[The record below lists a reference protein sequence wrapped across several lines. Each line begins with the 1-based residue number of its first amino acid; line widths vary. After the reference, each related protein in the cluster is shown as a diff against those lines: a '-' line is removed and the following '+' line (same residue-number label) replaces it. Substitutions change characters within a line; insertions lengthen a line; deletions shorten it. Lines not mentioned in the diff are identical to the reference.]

1 MIITYDN
8 LKNIPIEIVVDDYFK
23 LISNFNKYCLS
34 GHTLNN
40 LNIWYDVNKMTTSEK
55 TKINNAIVDVLRVKK
70 GENK

>member
-8 LKNIPIEIVVDDYFK
+8 VKTNIDFIVDDYFK

-40 LNIWYDVNKMTTSEK
+40 LNIWYDVDKMTKAEK
-55 TKINNAIVDVLRVKK
+55 IKITNAIKNGLH
-70 GENK
+70 

>member
-8 LKNIPIEIVVDDYFK
+8 VKTNIDFVVDDYFK

-40 LNIWYDVNKMTTSEK
+40 LNIWYDVNKMTAVEK
-55 TKINNAIVDVLRVKK
+55 TKITNAIANDERRK
-70 GENK
+70 NDTR

>member
-8 LKNIPIEIVVDDYFK
+8 VKTNIDFVVDDYFK

-40 LNIWYDVNKMTTSEK
+40 LNIWYDVDKMTKAEK
-55 TKINNAIVDVLRVKK
+55 IKITNAIVNDERY
-70 GENK
+70 

>member
-8 LKNIPIEIVVDDYFK
+8 VKTNIDFVVDDYFR

-40 LNIWYDVNKMTTSEK
+40 LNIWYDVDKMTKAEK
-55 TKINNAIVDVLRVKK
+55 IKITNAIVNDERY
-70 GENK
+70 

>member
-8 LKNIPIEIVVDDYFK
+8 VKTNIDFVVDDYFR

-40 LNIWYDVNKMTTSEK
+40 LNIWYDVDKMTKAEK
-55 TKINNAIVDVLRVKK
+55 IKITNAIKNGLY
-70 GENK
+70 

>member
-8 LKNIPIEIVVDDYFK
+8 VKTNIDFVVDDYFK

-40 LNIWYDVNKMTTSEK
+40 LNIWYDVNKMTAVEK
-55 TKINNAIVDVLRVKK
+55 TKITNAIKNGLY
-70 GENK
+70 